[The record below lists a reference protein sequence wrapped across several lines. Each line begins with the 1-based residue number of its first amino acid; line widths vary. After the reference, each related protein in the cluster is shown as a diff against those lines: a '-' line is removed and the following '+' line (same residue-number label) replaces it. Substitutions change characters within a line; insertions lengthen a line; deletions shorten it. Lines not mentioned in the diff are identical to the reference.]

1 MTCRQWKR
9 TSSATLLLV
18 MLVGTAT
25 VTSSGTAAGQ
35 ATASANHGIGDVRP
49 TIDEVA
55 LEPDEQLGGDLGAA
69 VARGD
74 DPLSTTSQAAPAPS
88 ARGAFGA
95 PDTVLSA
102 TADGSGF
109 ATVGVTWATGSAPEG
124 TEVGIRTRT
133 GDAWSEWI
141 PVELDVRT
149 AAEDAPPDRGVL
161 RDGTDPLL
169 VGEVSEIQVA
179 VRGTAG
185 QVPVDARLVVVDPGT
200 TEPSSQADAVG
211 EVRQTRAEV
220 ASTGTEVAPALATG
234 DAQILSTAASAPRVH
249 SRAEWGAD
257 ESLMR
262 WTPVIGS
269 VRAAVV
275 HHTAGTNNYTAAQVP
290 SILRGI
296 YSYHS
301 ISRGW
306 GDIGYN
312 FLIDK
317 FGTVWEGRAGGIDRA
332 VVGAHAS
339 GVNSQ
344 TFGVSVMGNYEQAA
358 PSQAALN
365 SLTSLIAWKLGL
377 HGVSAA
383 AKSTVSGVSRSTV
396 LGHRDVG
403 QTACPGVNIYSRLA
417 GIRTAAASLQG
428 QAADRGPVR
437 DLTADG
443 FSDLLLRSTAS
454 LDVLTSSAS
463 GWSPRKAVGQGWAGP
478 QTIAPGDWNGDGRPD
493 LMLLD
498 RSSGRLW
505 LYRGTA
511 AGSWEPRV
519 QIGGGWDVM
528 NLVVGGQ
535 DWTGDGRPDLLARK
549 SVGGALWVYPS
560 DGRGGFGVPRQIGSG
575 WNQMTSISMLGKLSD
590 GRPAL
595 VARRA
600 DGVLILY
607 RGDGRGGF
615 GSTSVVGPGW
625 NGMTSIIGAG
635 DVTGDQA
642 VDLVARSSSGDL
654 WLYPGDGQGRFGGR
668 SLLGTGWQV
677 FATVLPAGRS
687 GAGEDFF
694 AITPGGVLYRYPF
707 KGTGG
712 FDTKRTLGVPAA
724 SVVELVSSGDW
735 NGDGRADV
743 MTRRTNG
750 DLYLH
755 QRRSDGTFVASG
767 TRVGTGWQI
776 MTQVV
781 GAGDWLGTG
790 TPSLLALERGTGR
803 IWVYPGNGKGGFGNR
818 LLIASGVA
826 NVDRIVSAG
835 HWSGGRAPDLITR
848 DASSGAL
855 SLRKGNGGAL
865 LDGPRTIGTGWSGMS
880 AIVGMRDVNAD
891 GAPDLIAQ
899 RADGALLLYAGDGRG
914 GFLTTR
920 TIGSVARSAVVS

>member
-1 MTCRQWKR
+1 MTRRWWKR
-9 TSSATLLLV
+9 KTATSLLFV
-18 MLVGTAT
+18 MLVGTASIT
-25 VTSSGTAAGQ
+25 NSGAAAGHTMVDAGQ
-35 ATASANHGIGDVRP
+35 EGGSITP

-55 LEPDEQLGGDLGAA
+55 LEVDPVLRGELGAA

-74 DPLSTTSQAAPAPS
+74 DPLSPTSQAAPS

-95 PDTVLSA
+95 PEVVLSA

-109 ATVGVTWATGSAPEG
+109 ATVGVTWATGSAPDG
-124 TEVGIRTRT
+124 TEVGVRTRT
-133 GDAWSEWI
+133 GDVWSEWI

-149 AAEDAPPDRGVL
+149 VADDDPPDGGAL

-169 VGEVSEIQVA
+169 VGEVNEIQAA

-185 QVPVDARLVVVDPGT
+185 QAPVDARLVVVDPGA
-200 TEPSSQADAVG
+200 TEPLVPGAAAG
-211 EVRQTRAEV
+211 EVRQTRMETTPSRTETDAG
-220 ASTGTEVAPALATG
+220 TGA
-234 DAQILSTAASAPRVH
+234 AQILAAAASAPRVH

-262 WTPVIGS
+262 WTPEIGS
-269 VRAAVV
+269 IKAAVV
-275 HHTAGTNNYTAAQVP
+275 HHTAGTNDYTAAQVP

-332 VVGAHAS
+332 VIGAHAS

-377 HGVSAA
+377 HGVSPVATT
-383 AKSTVSGVSRSTV
+383 TVSGISRPTV

-417 GIRTAAASLQG
+417 GIRSAAASLQG
-428 QAADRGPVR
+428 QGVDRGPVR

-443 FSDLLLRSTAS
+443 FPDLMTRSTDS
-454 LDVLTSSAS
+454 LALLTSSAS
-463 GWSPRKAVGQGWAGP
+463 GWAPSKAVGQGWPGP
-478 QTIAPGDWNGDGRPD
+478 QTIAPGDWNGDGHPD
-493 LMLLD
+493 LMLLE
-498 RSSGRLW
+498 RASGRLW

-511 AGSWEPRV
+511 AGSWDPRV
-519 QIGGGWDVM
+519 QIGGGWGVM

-549 SVGGALWVYPS
+549 SVDGSLWVYPS

-575 WNQMTSISMLGKLSD
+575 WNQMTTVSMLGNLSD

-600 DGVLILY
+600 DGVLLLY

-615 GSTSVVGPGW
+615 GTTSVVGPGW
-625 NGMTSIIGAG
+625 NGMSSIIGAG
-635 DVTGDQA
+635 DVTGDRA

-677 FATVLPAGRS
+677 FTTVLPAGRP

-694 AITPGGVLYRYPF
+694 AVTPGGVLYRYAF
-707 KGTGG
+707 RGTGG
-712 FDTKRTLGVPAA
+712 FDASRPLGVPAA
-724 SVVELVSSGDW
+724 SVAELISSGDW
-735 NGDGRADV
+735 NGDGRADI

-750 DLYLH
+750 DLYVH
-755 QRRSDGTFVASG
+755 QRRSDGGFEASG

-790 TPSLLALERGTGR
+790 TPGLLALERGTGR
-803 IWVYPGNGKGGFGNR
+803 IWLYPGNGRGGFGNR
-818 LLIASGVA
+818 LLIASGAA

-835 HWSGGRAPDLITR
+835 HWSGGRSPDLITR
-848 DASSGAL
+848 DASSGVL

-865 LDGPRTIGTGWSGMS
+865 LDSPRTIGTGWSGMS
-880 AIVGMRDVNAD
+880 AIVGMGDVNAD

-899 RADGALLLYAGDGRG
+899 RADGTLLLYAGDGRG
-914 GFLTTR
+914 GFLSTR
-920 TIGSVARSAVVS
+920 TVGTVARAATVS